1 MHGSKNCLVER
12 GSFNGMDIFEM
23 FAELSYVGVLA
34 VLVAVNTAPILMP
47 PTWIILSSFY
57 AADPSFN
64 ITYLALV
71 GATGA
76 TAGRFV
82 LQRISGQFRR
92 FVQGEQKSN
101 LDYISNYLGKKRF
114 GYALASFLFAATPL
128 PSNMLFVAYGLMRA
142 RSVGLYAGFW
152 AGRAISYYVMISIS
166 RIVLL
171 PFLELFEDRLVGIL
185 VADVIGIAVVVLFAS
200 VKWGVLVRERRLRFA
215 RPHIWKF

>member
-1 MHGSKNCLVER
+1 MHDAKNCLVER
-12 GSFNGMDIFEM
+12 YVPHGMDIFEM
-23 FAELSYVGVLA
+23 FADLSYAGVLA

-64 ITYLALV
+64 PVYLALV

-76 TAGRFV
+76 TAGRFI
-82 LQRISGQFRR
+82 LQRISGQFRK

-101 LDYISNYLGKKRF
+101 LDYISSYLGKKKF

-142 RSVGLYAGFW
+142 RSVGLYVGFW

-166 RIVLL
+166 QIVLL
-171 PFLELFEDRLVGIL
+171 PFLDLFEDRLIGIL
-185 VADVIGIAVVVLFAS
+185 VADIVGIAVVVLFAS
-200 VKWGVLVRERRLRFA
+200 AYDITAKEIHRIENYLM
-215 RPHIWKF
+215 